1 MSRNLQF
8 IPDEKIAKALNVFW
22 KKGYNATSMQDLV
35 NAMQINRSSL
45 YNSFGDKHSLFMACL
60 GSYGLLTSRDYE
72 SVTRQK
78 NLTPLQTVEKIIDKI
93 ADITVKRENSCLG
106 VQSSFELASHDPQI
120 CQFIKQGSDKT
131 LGLLKD
137 LILAAQ
143 NSGEISSASD
153 PGVLAN
159 YIFNS
164 FAGWRQSYIIYKDAK
179 LVKNM
184 ASVLKAGLKG

>member
-1 MSRNLQF
+1 
-8 IPDEKIAKALNVFW
+8 
-22 KKGYNATSMQDLV
+22 
-35 NAMQINRSSL
+35 
-45 YNSFGDKHSLFMACL
+45 MACL